1 MIGDSEASKGKC
13 LCPIFSSFSHGSCHL
28 IKIQHASFKY
38 LSRYEIFNIHGVLNL
53 KLYQQC
59 VGSSTVLS
67 PLILIFPSL
76 IIHTCPLKLLW
87 RLSHKVCRLLSSH
100 VLLRKFTNIW
110 GQMTPSFRGVNWV
123 RPLRRVHVIGWEPN
137 MKCSLSSWLRHFSN
151 ACRRISHGALRI
163 SICFWT

>member
-1 MIGDSEASKGKC
+1 MLVSNFFLIFTRFLSFNQDTTC
-13 LCPIFSSFSHGSCHL
+13 LFQI
-28 IKIQHASFKY
+28 SFKVRNLQY
-38 LSRYEIFNIHGVLNL
+38 TWCFKLEILPTKCGFI
-53 KLYQQC
+53 
-59 VGSSTVLS
+59 SVLS

-100 VLLRKFTNIW
+100 VLLHKFTNIW

-123 RPLRRVHVIGWEPN
+123 RPLRRGHVIGWEPN

>member
-1 MIGDSEASKGKC
+1 MLVSNFFIIFTRFLLSNQDTTC
-13 LCPIFSSFSHGSCHL
+13 LFQISL
-28 IKIQHASFKY
+28 
-38 LSRYEIFNIHGVLNL
+38 RYEIFNIHGVLNL
-53 KLYQQC
+53 KFYQQC

-67 PLILIFPSL
+67 PLILIFPS
-76 IIHTCPLKLLW
+76 
-87 RLSHKVCRLLSSH
+87 RLSHKVCRLLPSH

-110 GQMTPSFRGVNWV
+110 GQMTRSFRGVNWV
-123 RPLRRVHVIGWEPN
+123 RPLRRGHGIGLEPN